1 MRPRTRRALG
11 SLQLPTPLPLLQQP
25 HQARRERG
33 RRLPPIQLT
42 QASWSSRQL
51 LSWRRARLAIANKS
65 SRSVCP
71 PDRTILPWHC
81 RIARYDRISLTCP
94 ASEREVKKAT
104 RELASSLAGCDS
116 AIARIDYVQKRY
128 AALVGEMKKLERE
141 HRAAKRKADLM
152 QKERDTAKTE
162 LTKMTSV
169 KDKLEKL
176 SRETTNEN
184 RKLRVRSPSRDASD
198 WSHKP
203 YRRKSNNVKTRTPK
217 SGTN

>member
-1 MRPRTRRALG
+1 
-11 SLQLPTPLPLLQQP
+11 
-25 HQARRERG
+25 
-33 RRLPPIQLT
+33 
-42 QASWSSRQL
+42 
-51 LSWRRARLAIANKS
+51 
-65 SRSVCP
+65 
-71 PDRTILPWHC
+71 
-81 RIARYDRISLTCP
+81 
-94 ASEREVKKAT
+94 VKKAT

-152 QKERDTAKTE
+152 QKERDGAKTE

-184 RKLRVRSPSRDASD
+184 RKLRVGCSANGASD
-198 WSHKP
+198 RAHTPQAQVQQCEDKDAKVRNELMSRLNDMSSGVEQAIH
-203 YRRKSNNVKTRTPK
+203 TREQVRSQSATIESDELYANP
-217 SGTN
+217 

>member
-1 MRPRTRRALG
+1 MLG
-11 SLQLPTPLPLLQQP
+11 DV
-25 HQARRERG
+25 AAD
-33 RRLPPIQLT
+33 I
-42 QASWSSRQL
+42 
-51 LSWRRARLAIANKS
+51 
-65 SRSVCP
+65 VV
-71 PDRTILPWHC
+71 
-81 RIARYDRISLTCP
+81 
-94 ASEREVKKAT
+94 EREVKKAT

-152 QKERDTAKTE
+152 QKERDNAKTE

-184 RKLRVRSPSRDASD
+184 RKLRVRCTAALGLDLRD
-198 WSHKP
+198 
-203 YRRKSNNVKTRTPK
+203 T
-217 SGTN
+217 G